1 MAADTN
7 VDIQV
12 KGQKISPFSSL
23 TINQQFNEHH
33 YFELTFNNDV
43 IEERFS
49 VLINKSKDFLGEEIT
64 ITFSSKS
71 DSGYP
76 DNTFKGTITEI
87 SIDNDRGAE
96 SCLIFKGYSPT
107 ILMDGGEHNA
117 SFSNK
122 NLSQIVK
129 TAISGIPGNVLS
141 SAISPAFKGTI
152 PFVVQYRESNY
163 NFARRLAAEY
173 GEWFFYDGI
182 HFNFGKPSG
191 GATMKLNYP
200 NDIKLLQLNLKVAPM
215 NFENT
220 AYYSKDDTKFTS
232 PSSGQSV
239 SGLDTFGTHV
249 QSTSDKLF
257 SKANNALSLR
267 PVQKKN
273 ELDDLV
279 GFQKSSLASGM
290 VVVSGS
296 SESPYLK
303 PGTVLTISATKM
315 NNSNEDFG
323 KYIITSVVH
332 SSDGLGNYSNTF
344 EAIPS
349 SLKVMPNPHF
359 QKPIAEPQ
367 LAVVKSTDDP
377 DHLGK
382 VQVQLLWQKDS
393 DTTPFIRV
401 MMPHAGMRDGSKKN
415 RGLFFTPEVDD
426 YVIVGFKQNDP
437 DQPFVM
443 GSVPHGKAINTS
455 MNSDNDAKA
464 IRTRSGN
471 TIYFYD
477 KENSK
482 EQEIR
487 IETDEKNYISIKVPN
502 GKGAIQIYSTDTI
515 ELKSETSVNITSKDI
530 TIKASN
536 NLDLEAQQ
544 NITIKAGQK
553 LSMSGMQIAA
563 EGSQSFEAKGMQV
576 KIEGST
582 TTAVK
587 GSVQLDLEGGV
598 TTTLKGGIVQIN

>member
-1 MAADTN
+1 MAVDTN

-23 TINQQFNEHH
+23 TINQQFNDHH

-43 IEERFS
+43 IEERYS

-64 ITFSSKS
+64 ITFSAKS
-71 DSGYP
+71 DTSYP
-76 DNTFKGTITEI
+76 DNTFKGIITEI
-87 SIDNDRGAE
+87 TIDNDRSEE
-96 SCLIFKGYSPT
+96 SCLVFKGYSPT
-107 ILMDGGEHNA
+107 ILMDAGEHNA
-117 SFSNK
+117 SFSAK

-129 TAISGIPGNVLS
+129 AATANIPGNVLS
-141 SAISPAFKGTI
+141 SAISPAFKSSI
-152 PFVVQYRESNY
+152 PFVVQYRESNFD
-163 NFARRLAAEY
+163 FARRLAAEY
-173 GEWFFYDGI
+173 GEWFLYDGTK
-182 HFNFGKPSG
+182 FCFGKPSDG
-191 GATMKLNYP
+191 PNIKLNYP
-200 NDIKLLQLNLKVAPM
+200 NDVKGLQLNLKIAPL
-215 NFENT
+215 NFEST
-220 AYYSKDDTKFTS
+220 GYYSKDDTKFSS

-239 SGLDTFGTHV
+239 SGLDSFGNHA
-249 QSTSDKLF
+249 QSTSNKLY
-257 SKANNALSLR
+257 SKPSNGLSIR

-273 ELDDLV
+273 ELDELV
-279 GFQKSSLASGM
+279 GFQKSAIASEM
-290 VVVSGS
+290 VGVRGIGEV
-296 SESPYLK
+296 PCIK
-303 PGTVLTISATKM
+303 PGSIVTISATKLD
-315 NNSNEDFG
+315 NKNEDFG
-323 KYIITSVVH
+323 KYIITSVIH
-332 SSDGLGNYSNTF
+332 SADGLGNYSNTF
-344 EAIPS
+344 EGIPS
-349 SLKVMPNPHF
+349 TLKVVPNPYF
-359 QKPIAEPQ
+359 EKPIAEPQ
-367 LAVVKSTDDP
+367 LAVVKSTNDP
-377 DHLGK
+377 DNLGK
-382 VQVQLLWQKDS
+382 IQVQLLWQKDG

-401 MMPHAGMRDGSKKN
+401 MAPHAGMRDGSKKN

-530 TIKASN
+530 TIKASGN
-536 NLDLEAQQ
+536 IDMEANQ

-553 LSMSGMQIAA
+553 VAISGVDIAA
-563 EGSQSFEAKGMQV
+563 EGSKSFEAKGAQV
-576 KIEGST
+576 NVEGSAT
-582 TTAVK
+582 TTVK
-587 GSVQLDLEGGV
+587 AGAQLQLQGSAMAS
-598 TTTLKGGIVQIN
+598 LKGGIVQIN